1 MGTPSFAVPVLRS
14 LVENENNV
22 VGVVTKPAK
31 PSGRG
36 MKMIGSEIEKVAL
49 ELGLNIIQPTS
60 VQDNQEMLQ
69 QLTSLAPDIV
79 VSAAYGLFLPA
90 DILNLPLMG
99 CLNVHPSLLPQYRGA
114 SPVASAILNGDDYTG
129 VTVMKIDEGID
140 TGPVLAQKEIL
151 IKPHHTTDELTMEM
165 FLIGAML
172 LSEVIPAWV
181 RGEIRPRLQDDAK
194 ATIAPRVKKEN
205 GVIDWSLPGIQIA
218 RQIRAYNSWPGSF
231 TNWKNKSIKI
241 IEATLIES
249 DSTTLESPGM
259 IRLIG
264 NDVGIVTG
272 EGILKIQSIQLEGR
286 KPMPAHEFIRGQR
299 DFIGSII
306 ET

>member
-1 MGTPSFAVPVLRS
+1 
-14 LVENENNV
+14 
-22 VGVVTKPAK
+22 
-31 PSGRG
+31 
-36 MKMIGSEIEKVAL
+36 MKLIGSEIEKVAL

-151 IKPHHTTDELTMEM
+151 IKPHHTTDELTMEL

-181 RGEIRPRLQDDAK
+181 R
-194 ATIAPRVKKEN
+194 
-205 GVIDWSLPGIQIA
+205 SLPGIQIA
-218 RQIRAYNSWPGSF
+218 RQIRAYNSWPVSF
-231 TNWKNKSIKI
+231 TNWKNNSIKI

-272 EGILKIQSIQLEGR
+272 EGILKIQTIQQSKVSATER
-286 KPMPAHEFIRGQR
+286 
-299 DFIGSII
+299 
-306 ET
+306 